1 MLLAGGQGSRLY
13 VLTENT
19 AKPAVPFGGKYRIID
34 YSLSNCVNSGIDTV
48 GILTQYQPL
57 ELNDYIGNGQPWD
70 LNRNFGGVHV
80 LPPYTKTKNNMW
92 YKGTANAIYQ
102 NIPFIERYNPEYV
115 LILSGDHI
123 YKMDYS
129 LMLDFHRKKG
139 AECTIAVRT
148 VPMSDAS
155 RMGIMSTDPEMRIT
169 EFEEKP
175 KQPKSTL
182 ASMGI
187 YIFTYSELREYLIKD
202 AMDRG
207 CRDFL
212 IGIGGSATN
221 DGGTGMLQA
230 LGFRFLDRKGNELG
244 LGGQILNQIY
254 EIDCSRALSQLRET
268 SFTIACDVN
277 NPFYGEKGAAYVF
290 ARQKGADD
298 AMVRLLDEGL
308 RNFAE
313 VIKRTG
319 RIKIDDIPGAGAAGG
334 LGGGFVAFLK
344 AELKPGIRMVLD
356 ALRFDEC
363 IRGADLIITGEG
375 KLDKQT
381 CMGKT
386 PCGVLQAGMRQ
397 GIPVIVMGG
406 SVEEVEALNKSGF
419 LAVLPLLPYPVS
431 LEQAM
436 DKDFTCRNIGRA
448 LEQQLRVIQYYMN
461 H

>member
-1 MLLAGGQGSRLY
+1 MVNEKIVVASDSFKGSVSSIEVAECAELAIHKFFPDCEVVKIPVGDGGEGTVETLI
-13 VLTENT
+13 T
-19 AKPAVPFGGKYRIID
+19 AMGGEAV
-34 YSLSNCVNSGIDTV
+34 SCVVHDPLMRSVEATY
-48 GILTQYQPL
+48 GILGDNRTAVIEMATASGLTLVPVSERNPL
-57 ELNDYIGNGQPWD
+57 RTTTY
-70 LNRNFGGVHV
+70 
-80 LPPYTKTKNNMW
+80 
-92 YKGTANAIYQ
+92 GTG
-102 NIPFIERYNPEYV
+102 E
-115 LILSGDHI
+115 
-123 YKMDYS
+123 
-129 LMLDFHRKKG
+129 
-139 AECTIAVRT
+139 
-148 VPMSDAS
+148 
-155 RMGIMSTDPEMRIT
+155 
-169 EFEEKP
+169 
-175 KQPKSTL
+175 
-182 ASMGI
+182 
-187 YIFTYSELREYLIKD
+187 LIKD

-319 RIKIDDIPGAGAAGG
+319 RIEIDDIPGAGAAGG

-344 AELKPGIRMVLD
+344 AELKPGIQMVLD

-448 LEQQLRVIQYYMN
+448 LEQQLRVIHYYMN